1 MVESSKQKKQAS
13 KAVDKG
19 KTSLRPKENTAGG
32 TIDLRADNPRKWGKH
47 YGKVRGKMGNLEPS
61 EHIRSLLFASRIR
74 LFSVSFPMK
83 FCYTKL
89 TALSP
94 SSC

>member
-1 MVESSKQKKQAS
+1 MVESSKQKQAS
-13 KAVDKG
+13 KAADKG
-19 KTSLRPKENTAGG
+19 KTPLRPKENTAGG

-61 EHIRSLLFASRIR
+61 EHIRSLFASRIH

-83 FCYTKL
+83 FCLYETDCFVL
-89 TALSP
+89 
-94 SSC
+94 